1 MDGRMDLV
9 FIWLKMKDVWCYIR
23 LLFFCLKYN
32 PVSGP
37 SIQQE
42 KFILK
47 VKMLCIHIVSSYNN
61 DLTLEQK
68 YRWNLCTFDFFFSM
82 YMSSSTEDWQ
92 TFPFISYRID
102 MDKCRMTITGTLM
115 INFPFTLADV
125 WKRSRGFLLRFTI
138 VNSFNKAIKIM
149 QRTFQFIWKNYDLER
164 KLEQVSN

>member
-1 MDGRMDLV
+1 MDGWIWALFGWRWRMYDVILDCYFLPKIQPSV
-9 FIWLKMKDVWCYIR
+9 RAIIPAEEIHFKSENVVYPYRVQLQQWFDSGTKISLKSLNIW
-23 LLFFCLKYN
+23 
-32 PVSGP
+32 
-37 SIQQE
+37 
-42 KFILK
+42 
-47 VKMLCIHIVSSYNN
+47 
-61 DLTLEQK
+61 
-68 YRWNLCTFDFFFSM
+68 FFFSV

-138 VNSFNKAIKIM
+138 VNSFDKAIKIM